1 MSTGKLIAT
10 PQLRAELDAWFAK
23 FAAPGMANP
32 TTTPGDQRRTQRD
45 AARQDLRSHGQRQHD
60 ALGVLVRSQ
69 LGNPDLGTHRGLPVT
84 VIATTTVADL
94 HNQTGHAVTAGGTL
108 LPCGI

>member
-32 TTTPGDQRRTQRD
+32 DDHTPVINGEPSED

-69 LGNPDLGTHRGLPVT
+69 LGNPDLGT
-84 VIATTTVADL
+84 
-94 HNQTGHAVTAGGTL
+94 TAACRS
-108 LPCGI
+108 P